1 MKTVRIICGILLI
14 LIAICCAVVLSAK
27 KVPPEEITTTAT
39 EPITT
44 ASETETTTITTET
57 ETSHTEP
64 IYSESERITSEM
76 QYLPSPSLVFD
87 DNEYITPEYFK
98 KMGVISDGKYTYT
111 WYSEN
116 VLPGNGL
123 NIPGRHSDGNYVLD
137 ENDYIILASS
147 DLPKGTVLDTPFGEG
162 KVYDVCPTSGII
174 DVYTSF

>member
-1 MKTVRIICGILLI
+1 MKKAIGILLI
-14 LIAICCAVVLSAK
+14 FFAICCAIIMSAK
-27 KVPPEEITTTAT
+27 RVPKEEVTTTSTTTTTTEPTTESTTEEITTEAITDT
-39 EPITT
+39 TTKENSTT
-44 ASETETTTITTET
+44 AR
-57 ETSHTEP
+57 
-64 IYSESERITSEM
+64 YV
-76 QYLPSPSLVFD
+76 PSPKVYD

-137 ENDYIILASS
+137 ENDYIVLASS
-147 DLPKGTVLDTPFGEG
+147 DLPKGTVLDTPFGPG

-174 DVYTSF
+174 DVYVSW